1 MTTENATSVT
11 VDDDRFEVA
20 DGNLKLKA
28 GMTLDFE
35 SDTSPI
41 DVTITASGDGDSA
54 THTVTVSI
62 TDLNEAPT
70 ISVADGTTPDG
81 MDATSTVAEN
91 MMGALLGE
99 ITLGDPD
106 AGQMHTLA
114 TSDPKFVTKQDAEG
128 GWWLALA
135 DDASLN
141 FEDGAEVIVTVT
153 VTDDGD
159 PAMSASVDVTITVT
173 NVNEAPSLEAADGAV
188 DENAAGAMVG
198 AVTVSDPDAG
208 DTHTYEV
215 SDDRFEVADGMLK
228 LKDGMMLDSEM
239 ETSAIMVMITVTD
252 AGGMT
257 DTADVMVTV
266 NDVNEAAEVDGK
278 VKDAVFVG
286 GQENSMEVDLKALF
300 SDPDGDGLNYRL
312 SDNAPDWLELSV
324 TIKGSGDD
332 QTITGTIS
340 GTPPSSDIT
349 ADNVSIIASDG
360 GGLEAH
366 AHFDVIV
373 DEENDAPTRLEL
385 RETDDEGVTER
396 VTAVEI
402 AENATGV
409 VLGNLV
415 LDDPDDA
422 RHPHGQHTYSFTVDG
437 EADSRFEVTDDGQ
450 LKLKDDAS
458 LDHEDGATIRL
469 TVTATDMSVGDDDS
483 NQESIS
489 RVITITVGDEDSGP
503 TEGPSVVASVEVGN
517 VWTTVDEDLDED
529 DVDEGDWLSDTPK
542 NLSKAFEDDDGDT
555 LTYSL
560 GSGAPRWLNIDED
573 TGKLTNKEGMLPNRG
588 VYEVTIIASDD
599 DGNSD
604 EIEIKIAVAISD
616 EGDEDNDEPDIR
628 NVNEFDYLEGSH
640 DDPGADLKVASFE
653 VRDEDIEI
661 DPHPYGL
668 LKVEFTAHQDPGD
681 GSDPVDVTN
690 AFKIVKVGDDG
701 NDTAEYE
708 IHHKTEAE
716 LAMGA
721 DGDDED
727 DKPDVDKDGNV
738 IPVKPIDYENGD
750 EIDFEITVKDMDGE
764 GDPDDRG
771 ISVDV
776 DNAPD
781 EKPAFQGIAGATRK
795 VMEMETTI
803 NVDQDQART
812 VWVLQLQELW
822 EDADTDD
829 DDLEFGD
836 IDESGLPSWVKV
848 YGPDQWEDIHE
859 NRRYD
864 VEEEDGDDVAGLRDR
879 DMVVVIVVDRSKA
892 PTNASRDGASFKIS
906 AQDEEGNSATETI
919 KLSITDTNVDPTDE
933 DKEKIVSISGGDPN
947 DDDEV
952 TGTGNLTMTFNDN
965 LDPDIAGGQQPYL
978 VLYTWMVPTGLED
991 DASTMD
997 VDESV
1002 SVHSVS
1008 ASPQPLPLGEGM
1020 PGMMTRIE
1028 AYLDGTITAKV
1039 EVFEEDPATGG
1050 ITVAQEYT
1058 ATVDVASA
1066 ADAPVTP
1073 TPPTSVSFG
1082 DITTDTSG
1090 VMVTITAT
1098 GEAAEAGT
1106 ARLEASSDGRS
1117 GWITVDSS
1125 LANTGTA
1132 TAPVSVD
1139 VTLDVDADGDGSA
1152 GDGGGLYYRVVYV
1165 YEDEDGDDAEV
1176 ASNVIQL
1183 GNNPVSNTND
1193 ALVEPADIA
1202 LIVPSPVA
1210 SGGTVRVNN
1219 LTATV
1224 EVQWQVGEDGPDAN
1238 TDIDAN
1244 EWTDL
1249 DGETGLTLRLTDDHA
1264 GKSVRAKLTHKG
1276 DEDNPSHVTW
1286 VDYSAVAAVTEL
1298 STAQNNTPAR
1308 TQATYEIRVNPD
1320 MNDGTEG
1327 TETGNVA
1334 NLFFD
1339 ADGDSL
1345 TYSLVG
1351 DLATTNVQPGRMVYR
1366 SDNDDQILTLDSK
1379 TGAITYYTKNT
1390 MAHDDDDTD
1399 TDGDGGGN
1407 LLRVSVQASDG
1418 KPDTADD
1425 TTDDVT
1431 IEVRVNVAPTAI
1443 NLSGTAIQSDPD
1455 EDATP
1460 SGISFEETKE
1470 YGGADSIT
1478 LDVQDLNLNTDL
1490 FGTHDLKVERKKA
1503 DGSFVADGRF
1513 ELARVTG
1520 DDKSMWTLSVKEDA
1534 EFDYEHA
1541 DNPMGVITLKVTA
1554 TDKGGKSTVGYLS
1567 VTLTNVDDGDD
1578 TNGTGNDD
1586 VTDPQYEEPD
1596 TSGAGSGG
1604 IMTTGAGAGDDD
1616 DGAGDPP
1623 GDGGLWVDEDLLNDF
1638 VISIEDIDIA

>member
-1 MTTENATSVT
+1 MVDENMAGATLTAVATENATSVT
-11 VDDDRFEVA
+11 VDDDRFEIA
-20 DGNLKLKA
+20 DGNLKLKD
-28 GMTLDFE
+28 GMSLDFE
-35 SDTSPI
+35 GDDGGSV
-41 DVTITASGDGDSA
+41 DVTITASGDGESA
-54 THTVTVSI
+54 MHTVTVTI
-62 TDLNEAPT
+62 NDVNEAPT
-70 ISVADGTTPDG
+70 IDVRDGEEVPQKDVTSSLTIDESVMGADLPPLALIEV
-81 MDATSTVAEN
+81 MDADAADATTGQAGADMVTLSGDMADYFEVKLDPEDGLWLALKADASLDYETV
-91 MMGALLGE
+91 
-99 ITLGDPD
+99 GDSVMVTVTYTD
-106 AGQMHTLA
+106 SAGQM
-114 TSDPKFVTKQDAEG
+114 
-128 GWWLALA
+128 
-135 DDASLN
+135 ASM
-141 FEDGAEVIVTVT
+141 DVTV
-153 VTDDGD
+153 
-159 PAMSASVDVTITVT
+159 M
-173 NVNEAPSLEAADGAV
+173 
-188 DENAAGAMVG
+188 
-198 AVTVSDPDAG
+198 
-208 DTHTYEV
+208 
-215 SDDRFEVADGMLK
+215 
-228 LKDGMMLDSEM
+228 
-239 ETSAIMVMITVTD
+239 
-252 AGGMT
+252 
-257 DTADVMVTV
+257 V
-266 NDVNEAAEVDGK
+266 NDVNEAAEVEGEVD
-278 VKDAVFVG
+278 DAVFVG
-286 GQENSMEVDLKALF
+286 GQENSMEIDLKALF
-300 SDPDGDGLNYRL
+300 KDPDGDGLNYRL
-312 SDNAPDWLELSV
+312 SDNAPDWLEFSV
-324 TIKGSGDD
+324 TIKGTGED
-332 QTITGTIS
+332 QTITGKLY

-349 ADNVSIIASDG
+349 ADGVSIIASDG

-373 DEENDAPTRLEL
+373 DEENDTPTRLEL
-385 RETDDEGVTER
+385 RVTDGEGVTER
-396 VTAVEI
+396 VTAVEVV
-402 AENATGV
+402 ENATGV

-721 DGDDED
+721 DGDDD
-727 DKPDVDKDGNV
+727 DDEPDVDKDGNV

-750 EIDFEITVKDMDGE
+750 EIDFEITVKDMDGK

-781 EKPAFQGIAGATRK
+781 EKPAFQGIADATRNA
-795 VMEMETTI
+795 MEMETTI
-803 NVDQDQART
+803 NVNQDQART

-829 DDLEFGD
+829 DDLEFD
-836 IDESGLPSWVKV
+836 VDDVSGLPPWVKV

-879 DMVVVIVVDRSKA
+879 DMVVVIVVKRDEA

-906 AQDEEGNSATETI
+906 AEDEEGNSATETI
-919 KLSITDTNVDPTDE
+919 MLSITDTNVDPTDE

-947 DDDEV
+947 DDKEV
-952 TGTGNLTMTFNDN
+952 TGTGNLTMTFNAN
-965 LDPDIAGGQQPYL
+965 LDPDIAGGQHPYL
-978 VLYTWMVPTGLED
+978 VLYTWMVPTGEED
-991 DASTMD
+991 NASTTD

-1002 SVHSVS
+1002 EVHSVS
-1008 ASPQPLPLGEGM
+1008 ASPQPLPLGV
-1020 PGMMTRIE
+1020 PGTTPGTMVRNTD
-1028 AYLDGTITAKV
+1028 YLDGTITAKV
-1039 EVFEEDPATGG
+1039 EVFEMNPATGG
-1050 ITVAQEYT
+1050 ITVAQSYMT
-1058 ATVDVASA
+1058 TVDVASA

-1073 TPPTSVSFG
+1073 PAATGVKFG
-1082 DITTDTSG
+1082 DITTDTTG
-1090 VMVTITAT
+1090 VVVTITAT

-1106 ARLEASSDGRS
+1106 ARLQSSTNGTS
-1117 GWITVDSS
+1117 GWINVDSAPANTSTVPATVD
-1125 LANTGTA
+1125 
-1132 TAPVSVD
+1132 
-1139 VTLDVDADGDGSA
+1139 LDVNADGDDSA

-1165 YEDEDGDDAEV
+1165 YEDEDGDEMEEF
-1176 ASNVIQL
+1176 SPVIQL
-1183 GNNPVSNTND
+1183 GNNPTSDTDDN
-1193 ALVEPADIA
+1193 LVDPADIT
-1202 LIVPSPVA
+1202 LIAPTAPA
-1210 SGGTVRVNN
+1210 SGDTVRVNN
-1219 LTATV
+1219 LEANV
-1224 EVQWQVGEDGPDAN
+1224 EVQWQVGEDGPDTGA
-1238 TDIDAN
+1238 TIDAN
-1244 EWTDL
+1244 EWKDL
-1249 DGETGLTLRLTDDHA
+1249 DGETGLRLRLTDDHA

-1286 VDYSAVAAVTEL
+1286 VDYSAVAAVTAL
-1298 STAQNNTPAR
+1298 PTTQNNTPAR

-1327 TETGNVA
+1327 TATGNVA

-1351 DLATTNVQPGRMVYR
+1351 DLATSNVQPGRMVYR
-1366 SDNDDQILTLDSK
+1366 SDNDDQILTLNSK

-1390 MAHDDDDTD
+1390 MVHDDDTTD

-1407 LLRVSVQASDG
+1407 WLRVTVEASDG

-1425 TTDDVT
+1425 ATDDVT
-1431 IEVRVNVAPTAI
+1431 IDVRVNVAPTAI
-1443 NLSGTAIQSDPD
+1443 NLNGGSASTDMANPFDSGLTFD
-1455 EDATP
+1455 ETDDFETE
-1460 SGISFEETKE
+1460 GNTGTISV
-1470 YGGADSIT
+1470 T
-1478 LDVQDLNLNTDL
+1478 LDVQDLNETDDD
-1490 FGTHDLKVERKKA
+1490 FGTHDLKVEVKQANGTFKVDNRFEVVA
-1503 DGSFVADGRF
+1503 NPDVDTDGSTWI
-1513 ELARVTG
+1513 LRVK
-1520 DDKSMWTLSVKEDA
+1520 DDA
-1534 EFDYEHA
+1534 EFDFEHA
-1541 DNPMGVITLKVTA
+1541 DNPSGVITLKVTA
-1554 TDKGGKSTVGYLS
+1554 TDKGGKSTVGYIS
-1567 VTLTNVDDGDD
+1567 VVLTDVGGDNEATD
-1578 TNGTGNDD
+1578 
-1586 VTDPQYEEPD
+1586 DPQYEEPD

-1623 GDGGLWVDEDLLNDF
+1623 GDGGLWVDEDLLDQF
-1638 VISIEDIDIA
+1638 VISIDDIDIA